1 MFLFLYDSYCSFVN
15 NFIFFLIKLIIF
27 VVCSLKDSQ
36 NSFML
41 SLPLYK
47 SCLFP
52 LFFDLADTKKPDVI
66 CLLTFVVDEFSGL
79 FLHLSIFS
87 VKH

>member
-1 MFLFLYDSYCSFVN
+1 MFLFSYDFYCSFAN

-27 VVCSLKDSQ
+27 VACSLKDSQ

-52 LFFDLADTKKPDVI
+52 MFFDIADTKKPDVI
-66 CLLTFVVDEFSGL
+66 CLLTFVVDVFSGL
-79 FLHLSIFS
+79 LLHPSIFS
-87 VKH
+87 IKH